1 MRGGYLLSI
10 NFIRREGMSALGEVG
25 QQLFGAT
32 EARSVHSGSGH
43 SRMPIGRRRFG
54 LANFS
59 RALAGSEGASG
70 SFEPGERTE
79 SRSEAPDCACPGRR
93 WPLSGAGEGGFIRCC
108 GLRRASPQLPSVPL
122 PYTACQERTSCYRSC
137 LSIAIATSIFR
148 IFRRRS
154 MTSLPAL
161 GQPILVASSR
171 FQRA

>member
-1 MRGGYLLSI
+1 MRGDNLLSI

-93 WPLSGAGEGGFIRCC
+93 WPLSGAGEG
-108 GLRRASPQLPSVPL
+108 ASSAV
-122 PYTACQERTSCYRSC
+122 
-137 LSIAIATSIFR
+137 
-148 IFRRRS
+148 
-154 MTSLPAL
+154 
-161 GQPILVASSR
+161 VASEEPHPSCPVSHCVTR
-171 FQRA
+171 RVRKGLLVTDHACR